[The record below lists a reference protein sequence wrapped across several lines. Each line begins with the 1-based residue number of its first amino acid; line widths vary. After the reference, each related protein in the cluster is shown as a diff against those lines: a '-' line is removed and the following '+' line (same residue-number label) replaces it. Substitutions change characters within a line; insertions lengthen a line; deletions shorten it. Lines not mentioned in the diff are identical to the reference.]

1 MYAALMGGIFLRNN
15 KKVLIWCK
23 VSSIIVLHK
32 ERSDLMFWKKVFGEV
47 MYEKVQKYAKD
58 RNLTISALVRVAV
71 ESYIER

>member
-1 MYAALMGGIFLRNN
+1 M
-15 KKVLIWCK
+15 
-23 VSSIIVLHK
+23 VLHK

>member
-1 MYAALMGGIFLRNN
+1 MSGIFLINN
-15 KKVLIWCK
+15 KKVLIWWR
-23 VSSIIVLHK
+23 VSSIIVTYK